1 MNCEKKLTASRSYI
15 LQNEKGRLVAHLP
28 HLEEELEEEQSNSEI
43 LVKKARKAQE
53 HIKQFTN
60 DLASEGSNSHELE
73 NNIMNGKKSASYELG
88 VSSSQMGF
96 DPMTFSSHGIFLTNS
111 LSFESITEYQQRSSL
126 VQEERSV
133 FTMKGNFR
141 GNFSR

>member
-53 HIKQFTN
+53 HIEQLTN

-73 NNIMNGKKSASYELG
+73 NNIMFGDWLLLSAIHS
-88 VSSSQMGF
+88 F
-96 DPMTFSSHGIFLTNS
+96 RSSHGIFLTNS